1 MKTATSHRWLPL
13 WINLL
18 LLTIAIG
25 MYAPFGLRGN
35 FGLFEEFGARYG
47 HIRSSLVT
55 RPTGLWS
62 FQLADWLAPDS
73 FVGFNWLMIA
83 CFWLKGALMVGM
95 IRRLFPQQISLA
107 VVAGLLLT
115 VYPADSGSMTLRS
128 LAIHFLMVCGM
139 AAAYGMIRYW
149 QKPHWLWWLWI
160 VPLQILSLA
169 YEIYYLVFML
179 VPLLWLAQGITRRG
193 ILLTLAW
200 GTTPLILGLR
210 VVWLMQTDR
219 AGYVTNVMNLTNQR
233 EDTLTTE
240 VARRSLQALFERH
253 LTGWQSG
260 LELLTDTP
268 YGLLAVLVGILSG
281 LLVWAFYRPPSFK
294 WWLYGVLFVAGL
306 VFMLAAYSLYLPTL
320 YRMDSFRVNILTSLG
335 ATLTVCAVLIG
346 ITQAV
351 GKAGRYW
358 LAGWTAVLMMGG
370 MAFQLDQ
377 AEHYQDLSANLQR
390 LFGGIASAA
399 PSVES
404 DTVIV
409 YIDRE
414 LDYQDPMQLSGSSFY
429 LNAGIQFLY
438 DDKHVRAVMCIL
450 RPDYFPQACAFA
462 PDALS
467 WIDDFGREER
477 LPYERLIVMV
487 KGRDGR
493 PRILTT
499 LPPDYINPYS
509 ATPPAAYDPMQ
520 RVNLDAAPPDRVH
533 SAFPCWPLEQC
544 LDFPPAPTPIHTVRV
559 EMNTPPMG
567 TGWEP
572 NTLDAGLRWTTSTHA
587 TLHFNLAT
595 TEPLQVQFKVAYYV
609 VPEILDGVA
618 LTVNNVNIPLTQSA
632 DAEAGWLFTGVI
644 PVEALRQNPYGLD
657 ETLLVIQTDR
667 VISPKEV
674 GLNEDTRQL
683 GLLIDWVAVGPM
695 TP

>member
-1 MKTATSHRWLPL
+1 MKTTTSHRWLPL

-18 LLTIAIG
+18 LLAIAIG

-47 HIRSSLVT
+47 HIRTSLVT

-73 FVGFNWLMIA
+73 FVGFNWLMMA

-95 IRRLFPQQISLA
+95 MRRLFPQQITLA
-107 VVAGLLLT
+107 VVAGLLLM

-128 LAIHFLMVCGM
+128 IAIHFLMVCAM
-139 AAAYGMIRYW
+139 AAMYGMIRYW
-149 QKPHWLWWLWI
+149 QKPHWAWWLWI
-160 VPLQILSLA
+160 VPLQILALA

-179 VPLLWLAQGITRRG
+179 VPLIWLAYGITRRG

-219 AGYVTNVMNLTNQR
+219 AGYVTDVMALTNVR

-260 LELLTDTP
+260 LELLLDTP
-268 YGLLAVLVGILSG
+268 YGPLAVLVGILSS
-281 LLVWAFYRPPSFK
+281 LLVWGFYRPPSFK
-294 WWLYGVLFVAGL
+294 WRMYGIILVAGL
-306 VFMLAAYSLYLPTL
+306 VFMLAAYVLYLPTL

-335 ATLTVCAVLIG
+335 ATLSVCAVLIG
-346 ITQAV
+346 ITQAL
-351 GKAGRYW
+351 GKGGRYW
-358 LAGWTAVLMMGG
+358 LAAWTAVLMMSG

-390 LFGGIASAA
+390 LFGGIVTAA
-399 PSVES
+399 PHVEA

-409 YIDRE
+409 YIDSE
-414 LDYQDPMQLSGSSFY
+414 LDYQDPMQLGGSSFY
-429 LNAGIQFLY
+429 FNAGIQFLY
-438 DDKHVRAVMCIL
+438 DDKHVRGVMCVL
-450 RPDYFPQACAFA
+450 RPDYIPQACAFT
-462 PDALS
+462 PNGLFR
-467 WIDDFGREER
+467 IDDFSHEER

-487 KGRDGR
+487 KGQDGR
-493 PRILTT
+493 PRLLTK
-499 LPPDYINPYS
+499 LPPEYVNPYS
-509 ATPPAAYDPMQ
+509 TTTPAAYDPMQ
-520 RVNLDAAPPDRVH
+520 RVNLDAGPPDRVH
-533 SAFPCWPLEQC
+533 GAFPCWPLEQC
-544 LDFPPAPTPIHTVRV
+544 LDFPPAQTPVNTVRV
-559 EMNTPPMG
+559 EMDTLPFG

-572 NTLDAGLRWTTSTHA
+572 NDLPSGLRWTISTHA
-587 TLHFNLAT
+587 TLHLNLAT
-595 TEPLQVQFKVAYYV
+595 SEPLQVQFKVVYYV
-609 VPEILDGVA
+609 APEILDGLA
-618 LTVNNVNIPLTQSA
+618 LMVNGVDIPLTQSV
-632 DAEAGWLFTGVI
+632 DNEAGWLYSGVI
-644 PVEALRQNPYGLD
+644 PVEALQQNPYDLD
-657 ETLLVIQTDR
+657 VTLLVIRTDR
-667 VISPKEV
+667 TISPKEV
-674 GLNEDTRQL
+674 GLNEDTRLL
-683 GLLIDWVAVGPM
+683 GVLIDWVAVGPM